1 MENSAYSTLLIED
14 NIFGFELK
22 KLLWKQQYDQPEHK
36 QLLTLIIKLCNTDL
50 IHCEAEDLKMYF
62 TENEIDLLGDKNTIN
77 RIENKEVLAR
87 WFDVMLTLNK
97 KNIKV
102 YINSVHEAYMMVY
115 SANNEMHYIIRSIAL
130 VKYAKNFFKNEFEVI
145 FDKVKKVFF
154 ECTSAY
160 YQQLILIEL
169 ISIYGETRCQV
180 EFNEYIEQ
188 KINHF
193 STNKDFR
200 SARFCI
206 RYYS

>member
-1 MENSAYSTLLIED
+1 
-14 NIFGFELK
+14 
-22 KLLWKQQYDQPEHK
+22 
-36 QLLTLIIKLCNTDL
+36 
-50 IHCEAEDLKMYF
+50 MYF